1 MFSEPPDASAYL
13 PGWRPPIMGGLGAMT
28 VSTAAGKVL
37 TGSSPRRFFGA
48 FLIVQK
54 GTPVPKIK
62 RDGHRAIPKKR

>member
-1 MFSEPPDASAYL
+1 MLQEGVPRKT
-13 PGWRPPIMGGLGAMT
+13 GVQGAMT
-28 VSTAAGKVL
+28 VSAAAGKVL

>member
-1 MFSEPPDASAYL
+1 
-13 PGWRPPIMGGLGAMT
+13 MGVQGAMT

-62 RDGHRAIPKKR
+62 RDDHRAIPKKR

>member
-1 MFSEPPDASAYL
+1 MKLPIFPEGVPRKTGVRGQAAYEHRRSQVL
-13 PGWRPPIMGGLGAMT
+13 VEGG
-28 VSTAAGKVL
+28 
-37 TGSSPRRFFGA
+37 PRRFFGA